1 MDPKLLLLPPPPPEK
16 GRFSPLPLSTFKAT
30 IFSFSHFSIFSLS
43 ILSVSLLHSAVT
55 PRPSYLAGK
64 EIYIGWSYNTGNL
77 LLFKDSVKCL
87 SKIKKYETEKDGE
100 RGAFIVMC
108 PRWALDTVRSC
119 FGSKKPRL
127 LTAVKKIYSDEF
139 TVVKKI
145 YLDEFQCLYRLEK
158 FGTVFGHLGL
168 LENISALS
176 F

>member
-1 MDPKLLLLPPPPPEK
+1 MD
-16 GRFSPLPLSTFKAT
+16 
-30 IFSFSHFSIFSLS
+30 
-43 ILSVSLLHSAVT
+43 
-55 PRPSYLAGK
+55 
-64 EIYIGWSYNTGNL
+64 
-77 LLFKDSVKCL
+77 
-87 SKIKKYETEKDGE
+87 TE
-100 RGAFIVMC
+100 
-108 PRWALDTVRSC
+108 RSC